1 MSVNTSRIDEEQKE
15 VLKTDTIIRLF
26 KYLLVYKKQIA
37 VVLLIMAGTIAISM
51 VTPIMM
57 EYAINVCVASGDVN
71 GLLKLGALA
80 VVMFLFFLAGTKVR
94 MYIMSDVSNQVLLNI
109 RDELYRHI
117 QTLSFGF
124 FDSRPT
130 GKILARIIGD
140 VNSLKDVL
148 SDSVTQLIPDLI
160 TVVCVAVI
168 MLIKNY
174 RLAMAAL
181 LTLPI
186 LVVGMLVIETTAHKR
201 WQIYRK
207 KTSNLNAYVHEDLS
221 GIRVIQSFAA
231 ERETRAVFYD
241 LVGQHYQAFI
251 DAVVVA
257 DGFGPVVEITWGLG
271 GFLLYFIGIRVI
283 GVGEVGIGTF
293 LAFSTYIAMF
303 WSPIRNLANFYN

>member
-15 VLKTDTIIRLF
+15 VLKKDTLIRLF
-26 KYLLVYKKQIA
+26 KYLLVFKKQIS

-51 VTPIMM
+51 ATPIMM
-57 EYAINVCVASGDVN
+57 EYAINVCVASGDVK

-80 VVMFLFFLAGTKVR
+80 VVMFLFFLARTKIR

-207 KTSNLNAYVHEDLS
+207 KTSKFKCL
-221 GIRVIQSFAA
+221 
-231 ERETRAVFYD
+231 RA
-241 LVGQHYQAFI
+241 
-251 DAVVVA
+251 
-257 DGFGPVVEITWGLG
+257 
-271 GFLLYFIGIRVI
+271 
-283 GVGEVGIGTF
+283 
-293 LAFSTYIAMF
+293 
-303 WSPIRNLANFYN
+303 